1 MTLAHA
7 HRARAGAEAVRQ
19 STMHILEQIVE
30 YKKSFVETARHTRA
44 IDAVKAAAQEAPP
57 TRGFARAL
65 RGTRSANGARE
76 PQTTLRVVAEIKR
89 ASPSKGLIRADFDP
103 AWLARSYESGGASAI
118 SVLTDEKYFQGSLDA
133 LRAARAAATLPIL
146 RKEFMI
152 DPYQVYE
159 ARAVGADAI
168 LLIAGMIPW
177 PAQAELRQLASEI
190 GLDVLLEIHDA
201 SEVDEA
207 LKLVPDVLGINNRNL
222 RTKDLA
228 TDIARTEELLPL
240 IPASQTLISESG
252 IRDHADAARLAQM
265 GVDGILVG
273 EHLMREPDPGA
284 AIAQKLGIRP
294 DMIRKESS
302 A

>member
-1 MTLAHA
+1 MN
-7 HRARAGAEAVRQ
+7 
-19 STMHILEQIVE
+19 MNILEQIVN
-30 YKKSFVETARHTRA
+30 YKRDFVSSVREAVPIERVRERA
-44 IDAVKAAAQEAPP
+44 DQAPP

-76 PQTTLRVVAEIKR
+76 PQSTLRVVAEIKR
-89 ASPSKGLIRADFDP
+89 ASPSKGLIRVDFDP
-103 AWLARSYESGGASAI
+103 AWLARSYQSGGASAI

-133 LRAARAAATLPIL
+133 LRDARAATSLPIL

-152 DPYQVYE
+152 DPYQIYE
-159 ARAVGADAI
+159 ARAAGADAI

-177 PAQAELRQLASEI
+177 PAQAELRQLAGEI

-228 TDIARTEELLPL
+228 TDIGRTEELLPL

-252 IRDHADAARLAQM
+252 IRDHADTARLALM

-284 AIAQKLGIRP
+284 AISEKLGIT
-294 DMIRKESS
+294 RKELR

>member
-1 MTLAHA
+1 MN
-7 HRARAGAEAVRQ
+7 
-19 STMHILEQIVE
+19 ILEQIVS
-30 YKKSFVETARHTRA
+30 YKREFV
-44 IDAVKAAAQEAPP
+44 AVAKIANPIEHVREAADQAAP
-57 TRGFARAL
+57 TRGFVRAL
-65 RGTRSANGARE
+65 RGTREANGARE
-76 PQTTLRVVAEIKR
+76 PQATLRVVAEIKR

-118 SVLTDEKYFQGSLDA
+118 SVLTDVKYFQGSLDA
-133 LRAARAAATLPIL
+133 LRDARATTTLPIL

-177 PAQAELRQLASEI
+177 DAQAELRQLAREI

-201 SEVDEA
+201 GEVDEA
-207 LKLVPDVLGINNRNL
+207 LKLSPDVLGINNRNL

-252 IRDHADAARLAQM
+252 IRDYADTARLAQL

-273 EHLMREPDPGA
+273 EHLMRQPDPGA
-284 AIAQKLGIRP
+284 AISDKLGIT
-294 DMIRKESS
+294 RKELR